1 MAADAGDESLTAR
14 HLGGMAIHRLSTPCR
29 QARRSSFNDLAR
41 GVEATRGELDA
52 AVARVLSSGW
62 FVLGTEGQARA

>member
-1 MAADAGDESLTAR
+1 MPMMRALLRGTSGVSQSIDSAPVPPGSPIL
-14 HLGGMAIHRLSTPCR
+14 
-29 QARRSSFNDLAR
+29 FNDLAR
-41 GVEATRGELDA
+41 GVEAMRGELDA